1 MALSK
6 VRVYELAR
14 DIGINSKDLVAF
26 LEELGA
32 DVKNHMSTVE
42 DDIADMVREHFAAD
56 IHEDDLVEEILP
68 DDVPIR
74 EKVKSGRRSEAE
86 ELRDR
91 RSGRKKT
98 KNKGERERSGQRS
111 AKGRPSQEQS
121 QTENAPREVT
131 LPDPVTVRDLSS
143 ILGVPAAQLIKKLM
157 QLGVM
162 AALNQTVD
170 RDTALLIAEE
180 HGFKVREQ
188 KPKVDPMEDIED
200 SPETLEPRPP
210 VVTIM
215 GHVDHGKTTLL
226 DAIRE
231 SKVKVVDTEAGGIT
245 QHIGAYQVEIGGK
258 KITFLDTPGHE
269 AFTAMRSR
277 GAQVTDIAVL
287 VVAADDGVMPQT
299 VEAINHAKAANVPII
314 VAINKCDR
322 PNANPD
328 RVKQGLVEHG
338 LIPEEWG
345 GDVVCVNISALKHQ
359 NLDELLE
366 MIILVAEMRELKA
379 NPNRPARGNVIEAK
393 LDKGRGPV
401 ATVLV
406 QKGTLRVGDAVVAGS
421 VWGKVRAMVDHRG
434 RRVDEAG
441 PSMPVEVLGFNDVP
455 QAGDILVVVPDEK
468 TARQVSQERQETAR
482 EAGMHANVP
491 VTLDDLFSRINEG
504 KIQELNLIVKADV
517 QGSVEAVSQA
527 LQRLSNDEVR
537 VNVIHG
543 GVGAISESDVNLAVT
558 SNAVI
563 IGFNVR
569 PDIAARRKAERQG
582 VDIRLY
588 RVIYDAIDDIKAA
601 LEGMLEPEYKEVVLG
616 QAEVRATFRVPN
628 VGVVAG
634 CYVTEGKITRNAQ
647 VRLLRD
653 NVVLHEG
660 RISSLKRFKDDVREV
675 SANYECGIG
684 LEKFNDIKEGDV
696 IEAFVMEAVQRTK
709 A

>member
-1 MALSK
+1 MSK

-660 RISSLKRFKDDVREV
+660 WISSLKRFKDDVREV

>member
-1 MALSK
+1 MSK

>member
-1 MALSK
+1 MSK

-74 EKVKSGRRSEAE
+74 EKVKSSRRSEAE